1 MSIEEMLAAADITDH
16 QAREAVR
23 VLSRLAQAY
32 LPLGYMIELRA
43 SRDGTTISL
52 SRIDGD
58 ALKVADIT
66 WRRGWLGA
74 IDTANRDWAARQQES
89 R

>member
-23 VLSRLAQAY
+23 MLSRLAQAF
-32 LPLGYMIELRA
+32 LPLGYVIDLRA
-43 SRDGTTISL
+43 SRDGTRISL
-52 SRIDGD
+52 SRIDGGTLRVPD
-58 ALKVADIT
+58 ST
-66 WRRGWLGA
+66 PRRGWLGA

>member
-1 MSIEEMLAAADITDH
+1 MSIEEMLAATDMTDH
-16 QAREAVR
+16 QARGAVR
-23 VLSRLAQAY
+23 VLVQLVQAF
-32 LPLGYMIELRA
+32 LPMGYVIDLRA

-58 ALKVADIT
+58 ALRVPDST
-66 WRRGWLGA
+66 PRRGWLGA
-74 IDTANRDWAARQQES
+74 IETANRDWAVRQQES